1 MMSKLLHLN
10 TEPIKVIIIMARVKV
25 DWRSSS
31 KDNYKNFCKKNSL
44 IQITFDEWRNII
56 YSFSD
61 AFKNYILES
70 GDKARLPYGFGEFS
84 INKKKRKRY
93 KIVNGEEIINLP
105 IDWQK
110 SKEKGKRIYNFNY
123 HTEGYFFGWMWF
135 KESTKFRNVDLW
147 YFKPSRNTSRLLSH
161 YIKTDDKYQHIYNEW
176 KK

>member
-1 MMSKLLHLN
+1 
-10 TEPIKVIIIMARVKV
+10 MARVKV

-70 GDKARLPYGFGEFS
+70 GDKAKLPYGFGEFS

-93 KIVNGEEIINLP
+93 KMVDGKEIINLP

-110 SKEKGKRIYNFNY
+110 SKEKGKRIYNFDY

>member
-1 MMSKLLHLN
+1 M
-10 TEPIKVIIIMARVKV
+10 RVKI

-70 GDKARLPYGFGEFS
+70 GDKAKLPYGFGEFS

-93 KIVNGEEIINLP
+93 KMVDGKEVINLP